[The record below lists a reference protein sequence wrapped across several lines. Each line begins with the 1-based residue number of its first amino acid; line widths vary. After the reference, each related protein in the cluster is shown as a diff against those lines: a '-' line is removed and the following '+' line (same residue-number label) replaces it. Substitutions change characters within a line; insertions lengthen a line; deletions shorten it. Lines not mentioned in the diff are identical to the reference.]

1 MSIEIYLVVTT
12 KVIFNLVESLGN
24 SIYEGSSP
32 KKNIV
37 QAVSSIVSKT
47 RYDLNPKPDEENRSI
62 ITIECTAFG
71 AALLFY
77 E

>member
-1 MSIEIYLVVTT
+1 VSIEIYLVVTT

-37 QAVSSIVSKT
+37 QVVSSIVGET

-62 ITIECTAFG
+62 ITIECATFG